1 MGPDVAADAKAGRDV
16 GLPALPESLPE
27 ALAAMRES
35 ELVRGVLGDHL
46 FEWFIANKVAE
57 WSEHK
62 AHVSRLE
69 IERYLPRL

>member
-1 MGPDVAADAKAGRDV
+1 
-16 GLPALPESLPE
+16 
-27 ALAAMRES
+27 MRGS
-35 ELVRGVLGDHL
+35 RLVRDVLGDHL
-46 FEWFIANKVAE
+46 FEWFVANKVAE